1 MKKILLTI
9 IAVLALAGCE
19 KSSQDIHCLVTLQV
33 NIPGREAPVSIVADQ
48 SLDGTMFRNIN
59 TLEDYSIPVITG
71 GVAQL
76 QVLKGIYMIA
86 FDADAVFAD
95 GIRLRVRS
103 AQYNSP
109 EKSVRLVDDNC
120 TVTLNLVVLQ

>member
-95 GIRLRVRS
+95 GTRLRVRS